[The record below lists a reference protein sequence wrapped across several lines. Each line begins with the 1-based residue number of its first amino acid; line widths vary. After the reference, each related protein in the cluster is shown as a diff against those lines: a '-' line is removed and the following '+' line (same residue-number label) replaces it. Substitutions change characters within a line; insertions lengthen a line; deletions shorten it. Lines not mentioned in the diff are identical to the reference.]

1 MKLIS
6 VPDLVWLNAAAVGET
21 GGATGIRDA
30 SALEAVVAR
39 PCVGYGGE
47 ELFPTPFDKAAA
59 IMESVIQRHPFVDG
73 NKRTG
78 LLAGAAL
85 LYLAGYDF
93 AAPRDQMVEVPVR
106 VAEHKITLEELS
118 RWFEK
123 YARQKGKRG

>member
-1 MKLIS
+1 MKRIS

-21 GGATGIRDA
+21 GGATGVRDA
-30 SALEAVVAR
+30 SGLEAAVAR
-39 PCVGYGGE
+39 PYAGYGGE
-47 ELFPTPFDKAAA
+47 ELFPTLFDKAAA
-59 IMESVIQRHPFVDG
+59 LMESVIRRHPFVDG

-93 AAPRDQMVEVPVR
+93 AAPRDEMVEVPVAM
-106 VAEHKITLEELS
+106 AEHKITLEKLS

-123 YARQKGKRG
+123 HARQQGKRG

>member
-39 PCVGYGGE
+39 PCAGYGGE